1 MRWKNIGVWL
11 VVIFV
16 SLTTFSVGRIRYK
29 LVVLNIDK
37 DDPSIDKYV
46 ILSLVFGGCS
56 MFCQVIACLIMLTAT
71 VTMDKM
77 RRKNGFDSSQF
88 QDIKMNFLVS
98 LFICIGYGFDY
109 GSDVTTTILLIEEVI
124 SFE

>member
-1 MRWKNIGVWL
+1 MRWKSIGVWL

-29 LVVLNIDK
+29 LIVLNVDK
-37 DDPSIDKYV
+37 DDPSLDKYV
-46 ILSLVFGGCS
+46 ILCLIFGGCS
-56 MFCQVIACLIMLTAT
+56 MLCQVIACLIMLRAT

-109 GSDVTTTILLIEEVI
+109 GSDVTTTLLLIEKVI
-124 SFE
+124 SFD